1 MKNSAPPDSDPRSAP
16 LDHRAAPDPTEILT
30 LARAAERLHCRS
42 SKLYALIRAGE
53 LPTVTIG
60 RTRFITAV
68 DLAAYLANLPRD
80 YAPARTPNPTP
91 APTDTATLRSV
102 TAGASPRT
110 PDHVPDRSPED
121 P

>member
-1 MKNSAPPDSDPRSAP
+1 MQNSDPRSAP
-16 LDHRAAPDPTEILT
+16 HDPTEILT
-30 LARAAERLHCRS
+30 LARAADRLHCRS

-80 YAPARTPNPTP
+80 YAPARTPNPNPTP
-91 APTDTATLRSV
+91 APTDTATPRGPEPARDPPHPRSQPYRATSTNV
-102 TAGASPRT
+102 TN
-110 PDHVPDRSPED
+110 H
-121 P
+121 